1 MRERPK
7 AAPEQRDLS
16 FRCWGTGGLHTMR
29 EPGAMSSDL
38 RRVSGASRAARP
50 LGKVRASGIE
60 ALPARRAPLASAATH
75 GSAARRANAAPV
87 VSAARGRGRL
97 LGDGK
102 AAPALVQK
110 SVLVLLHRLQPE
122 EAASATTLAPLPMRN
137 RRRLVAAI
145 VALATAVLRLTQ
157 RSWIRRGLGSHDP
170 TKGQQFRGRLDCPV
184 SVPWSAASWA
194 VAAASAPRV
203 GASGAGRRRRRR
215 RRPRRR
221 AAWPLPRGSRSR
233 RCWSWGPA
241 LERGE
246 GFGEFGA
253 FGAAG
258 GERVGDSSVG
268 ALAKRPCNGID
279 R

>member
-157 RSWIRRGLGSHDP
+157 RSWIRRGLGSMVS
-170 TKGQQFRGRLDCPV
+170 GIMGSGRSFRPESG
-184 SVPWSAASWA
+184 SEWSRTTTTAATA
-194 VAAASAPRV
+194 
-203 GASGAGRRRRRR
+203 RRGKRRPE
-215 RRPRRR
+215 RPRRR
-221 AAWPLPRGSRSR
+221 KSRGKWSVRCPPRAF
-233 RCWSWGPA
+233 SWHWQPA
-241 LERGE
+241 PQQQPPPSAPH
-246 GFGEFGA
+246 F
-253 FGAAG
+253 
-258 GERVGDSSVG
+258 
-268 ALAKRPCNGID
+268 
-279 R
+279 